1 MSLVDCHILFIL
13 GAGKVMANKLGFTSA
28 LISIVDDDPFV
39 RDATDALVRSLGYGA
54 ATFASAEDFIR
65 SDYIHKTACVI
76 TDVQMPGLSGVEL
89 QRVMIAQGNL
99 VPVIFIT
106 AYANEIVRR
115 SVMEAGAIAYLS
127 KPFDEESLIQH
138 LRTALATYYAA
149 ESRRRA
155 VR

>member
-39 RDATDALVRSLGYGA
+39 RDATDALVRSLGYSA
-54 ATFASAEDFIR
+54 ATFASAEDFLR

-76 TDVQMPGLSGVEL
+76 SDVQMPGLSGVDL
-89 QRVMIAQGNL
+89 QRMLIAQGKH
-99 VPVIFIT
+99 VPMIFIT
-106 AYANEIVRR
+106 AFFHEKLRH
-115 SVMEAGAIAYLS
+115 SVMDAGAIACLS

-138 LRTALATYYAA
+138 
-149 ESRRRA
+149 
-155 VR
+155 